1 MINILGDVFS
11 CHIVD
16 NPSRESEAQ
25 LLKSYGPD
33 VSSGVI
39 DQVIA
44 AFGDLRQL
52 FDKNLVSYPYST
64 REAVNIIKHLQ
75 TYPQDT
81 LLDAIR
87 NVFDFDCY
95 SKEAQEVITNVLNKH
110 KLPLQLSPWTGPT
123 RKYFIQLKR
132 LGFNKCCRY
141 RKAESSNNC

>member
-1 MINILGDVFS
+1 MNTLGDVFS
-11 CHIVD
+11 CHVVN
-16 NPSRESEAQ
+16 NPSRESETQ

-33 VSSGVI
+33 ISSEVI
-39 DQVIA
+39 NQVIA

-81 LLDAIR
+81 LLNAIR

-110 KLPLQLSPWTGPT
+110 KLPIKLSPWTGPSGN
-123 RKYFIQLKR
+123 Y
-132 LGFNKCCRY
+132 NY
-141 RKAESSNNC
+141 

>member
-1 MINILGDVFS
+1 MQIKGDVFS

-16 NPSRESEAQ
+16 NPSRESEKQ
-25 LLKSYGPD
+25 LLNSYGPN
-33 VSSGVI
+33 VAPEVV

-64 REAVNIIKHLQ
+64 REAVNIIKHIQ

-95 SKEAQEVITNVLNKH
+95 SKEAQEVIINVLNKH
-110 KLPLQLSPWTGPT
+110 KLPLKLSPWEGPT
-123 RKYFIQLKR
+123 RKLFT
-132 LGFNKCCRY
+132 
-141 RKAESSNNC
+141 

>member
-1 MINILGDVFS
+1 MINVIGDVFS

-16 NPSRESEAQ
+16 NPSRESETQ
-25 LLKSYGPD
+25 LLKSYGPN
-33 VSSGVI
+33 VSQEVI
-39 DQVIA
+39 DQIIS

-64 REAVNIIKHLQ
+64 REAVNIVKHLQ

-95 SKEAQEVITNVLNKH
+95 SKEAQETITNVLNKH
-110 KLPLQLSPWTGPT
+110 KLPITLSPWAGPT
-123 RKYFIQLKR
+123 RMY
-132 LGFNKCCRY
+132 FNKSKKNIWC
-141 RKAESSNNC
+141 